1 MHLQHSGCEKI
12 FSALITKPMFVRLFI
27 SWVGLP
33 GKFIL
38 VLVSHKKAFS
48 LQHWLRPTMTEVMH
62 LQDSGLRKIVSTC
75 FTIPALVNM
84 SNFVAPLR
92 QNLCIFRTV
101 DLIKYFPQISQS
113 CIVGLFSCVRKH
125 VTHLGSM
132 FWKYFLAKLSLCIFN
147 MVDVKKYFPQWSQ
160 GPCLWGFLSHELVYR
175 ITHLG
180 SWFWYNLQGSG
191 FDKIFST
198 PITILHF

>member
-48 LQHWLRPTMTEVMH
+48 LQHCIDFAPLWQKLCIFRTVAYW
-62 LQDSGLRKIVSTC
+62 KIVSTC

-84 SNFVAPLR
+84 SNFVAPLQ

-132 FWKYFLAKLSLCIFN
+132 FWKYFLAKLSIFF
-147 MVDVKKYFPQWSQ
+147 VEVASSR
-160 GPCLWGFLSHELVYR
+160 CV
-175 ITHLG
+175 
-180 SWFWYNLQGSG
+180 
-191 FDKIFST
+191 
-198 PITILHF
+198 